1 MQKKKTER
9 YLEKP
14 RKTIHKSKNVWH
26 LCGPRKVEQ
35 SSCYSKMTKDNGKCA
50 NIDQYGSKIVSY
62 QSSEVHRL
70 CWVECVLCR
79 KAFCI
84 LNDCLWL
91 SSTLFTISREKVTNI
106 LKNSLNNELG
116 QFCYSKTCYTVQMFP
131 HKEAEC
137 FNYLPVSVI
146 KLWPISNDVS
156 LQSSYDH
163 DLYLRA
169 DYLLAALCLCD
180 FPKIT
185 RHRRTQTIAHNYVAD
200 RCRSLFSRQS
210 NRERESGAL
219 IFRYRTRAEESAAKN
234 QSSVSR
240 RKQVN
245 FSIKLF
251 QECATNNGATRLT
264 IHTQTHTH
272 THTHTI
278 LSFSNRWK
286 QMIYTVQNFK
296 FTRTRIV
303 GFRRF

>member
-1 MQKKKTER
+1 MDTRSVYFKQYDRNLTLTRNMFRLLLVLSMRNIQWRPPKVRHHIFNCIFFFPHAKKKTER

-137 FNYLPVSVI
+137 FNYFAGVCDQALTYLEWCFAPI
-146 KLWPISNDVS
+146 KLRSRFIPTSSLSACSFVS
-156 LQSSYDH
+156 LWLSKNNTTS
-163 DLYLRA
+163 
-169 DYLLAALCLCD
+169 
-180 FPKIT
+180 KNS
-185 RHRRTQTIAHNYVAD
+185 NY
-200 RCRSLFSRQS
+200 
-210 NRERESGAL
+210 
-219 IFRYRTRAEESAAKN
+219 
-234 QSSVSR
+234 
-240 RKQVN
+240 
-245 FSIKLF
+245 
-251 QECATNNGATRLT
+251 CA
-264 IHTQTHTH
+264 
-272 THTHTI
+272 
-278 LSFSNRWK
+278 
-286 QMIYTVQNFK
+286 
-296 FTRTRIV
+296 
-303 GFRRF
+303 

>member
-1 MQKKKTER
+1 MSLDNFVTQKHA
-9 YLEKP
+9 
-14 RKTIHKSKNVWH
+14 I
-26 LCGPRKVEQ
+26 
-35 SSCYSKMTKDNGKCA
+35 
-50 NIDQYGSKIVSY
+50 
-62 QSSEVHRL
+62 
-70 CWVECVLCR
+70 LCR
-79 KAFCI
+79 
-84 LNDCLWL
+84 
-91 SSTLFTISREKVTNI
+91 
-106 LKNSLNNELG
+106 
-116 QFCYSKTCYTVQMFP
+116 
-131 HKEAEC
+131 C
-137 FNYLPVSVI
+137 FHTKKQNVSIILPVSVI

-169 DYLLAALCLCD
+169 HYLLAALCLCD

-264 IHTQTHTH
+264 THTQTHTH
-272 THTHTI
+272 THTHKI